1 MTNSET
7 TTSRVYLEIKQVDHA
22 GFSADEELR
31 LLIVEGEGGDCLVG
45 EDVEDVNLPRRVALQ
60 VDQAE
65 PAGEGAE
72 GGSLE
77 IPGDA
82 GDSGILFLK

>member
-1 MTNSET
+1 M
-7 TTSRVYLEIKQVDHA
+7 YLEIKQVDHP

-31 LLIVEGEGGDCLVG
+31 LLIVEGEGGDRLAG
-45 EDVEDVNLPRRVALQ
+45 QDVEGVNLTRRVAFQ

-65 PAGEGAE
+65 PAGGEGAE

-82 GDSGILFLK
+82 GDSGILLLK